1 MQTYVIFNTAMSL
14 DGRVGKKDKQIV
26 FANKLDNYRVHRL
39 RGSMDAILIGV
50 ETVLSDDPELVVS
63 EALKKPIRVIVDPR
77 GEIPL
82 TSKVLD
88 GTAKTIVVVS
98 KGISQITLQRLK
110 EKGAEV
116 ISLGDYSVPLRD
128 LMWAL
133 FRRGIKKIMLEGSGS
148 LSRRMFNDRLVD
160 ELYITIAPILIGQGI
175 DLFHG
180 ELDKNTELDLEGI
193 LQYGDQVVLHYM
205 VRRGDR
211 ESDQ

>member
-1 MQTYVIFNTAMSL
+1 MQTYVLFNTAMSL
-14 DGRVGKKDKQIV
+14 DGRVGKKDSQIV

-39 RGSMDAILIGV
+39 RGSVDALLIGV

-63 EALKKPIRVIVDPR
+63 EQVKKPIRVIVDSK

-82 TSKVLD
+82 NSKVLD

-98 KGISQITLQRLK
+98 KAINPMTVQRLK
-110 EKGAEV
+110 DRGIEV
-116 ISLGDYSVPLRD
+116 ISLGEYSVPLRD

-133 FRRGIKKIMLEGSGS
+133 YRRGIKKIMLEGSGS
-148 LSRRMFNDRLVD
+148 LSRRMFNEGLVN

-175 DLFHG
+175 DLFQG

-205 VRRGDR
+205 VRRGER
-211 ESDQ
+211 EAD

>member
-39 RGSMDAILIGV
+39 RGSMDAIMIGV

-63 EALKKPIRVIVDPR
+63 EALKKPIRVIVDPK

-82 TSKVLD
+82 NSKVLD

-98 KGISQITLQRLK
+98 KGISPITLQRLK
-110 EKGAEV
+110 DKGVEV

-148 LSRRMFNDRLVD
+148 VSRRMFNDRLVD

>member
-63 EALKKPIRVIVDPR
+63 EALKKPIRVIVDPK

>member
-39 RGSMDAILIGV
+39 RGSMEAIMIGV

-63 EALKKPIRVIVDPR
+63 EALKKPVRVIIDAK

-82 TSKVLD
+82 NSKVLD

-110 EKGAEV
+110 DKGVEV

-133 FRRGIKKIMLEGSGS
+133 YRRGIKKIMLEGSGS
-148 LSRRMFNDRLVD
+148 LSRRMFNERLVD

-211 ESDQ
+211 DSE

>member
-63 EALKKPIRVIVDPR
+63 EALKKPIRVIVDPK

-98 KGISQITLQRLK
+98 KGISSITLQRLK
-110 EKGAEV
+110 DKGVEV

-148 LSRRMFNDRLVD
+148 LSRRMFNERLVD

-211 ESDQ
+211 DAE